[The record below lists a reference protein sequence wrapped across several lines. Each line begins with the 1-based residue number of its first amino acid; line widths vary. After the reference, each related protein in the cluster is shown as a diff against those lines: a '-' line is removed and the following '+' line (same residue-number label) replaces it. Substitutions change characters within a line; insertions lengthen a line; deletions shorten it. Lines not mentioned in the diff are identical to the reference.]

1 MPQVATRRSVS
12 FSEAKDHLSS
22 LASEANASGEAFVVT
37 RHHKPWIEIRPLAHT
52 QSEDA
57 DIVIKPV
64 HQRVDIPN
72 LDELFAG
79 YEGNYEPEED
89 GFANAAGAEEL

>member
-1 MPQVATRRSVS
+1 MSQATVRRSVS

-37 RHHKPWIEIRPLAHT
+37 RHHKPWIEIRPVAHRP
-52 QSEDA
+52 A
-57 DIVIKPV
+57 DKAPVVISPVRQPVIVP
-64 HQRVDIPN
+64 D

-79 YEGNYEPEED
+79 YEGSYVPEED
-89 GFANAAGAEEL
+89 GFANPVGDEEL